1 MRTVAVAALTAS
13 AFLLVAGTQV
23 AAQEPGEPLLADI
36 VGLFFPGYVVV
47 SPDDL
52 NPAVVRRAELDSMYD
67 GAERTPTV
75 IHADLDGNGV
85 ADYAIL
91 VRQDRDDQPD
101 EIFAVLM
108 GHGGGRYS
116 RAIEAFFGPLQSSVY
131 LGYAPAGS
139 VLTPAP
145 QTEVSREPVELSL
158 PAVKLI
164 HDDGRADAFFWNTG
178 EGYLAGMPTV
188 R

>member
-1 MRTVAVAALTAS
+1 MRTVAIAVLTAL
-13 AFLLVAGTQV
+13 AFPLVAGTQV
-23 AAQEPGEPLLADI
+23 AAQEPAEPLLADI
-36 VGLFFPGYVVV
+36 VSLFFPGYVVV
-47 SPDDL
+47 SPGDL
-52 NPAVVRRAELDSMYD
+52 NPAVLRRVEADSAYD

-116 RAIEAFFGPLQSSVY
+116 RAIEAFFGPLQGSVY

-139 VLTPAP
+139 VLKPAAHS
-145 QTEVSREPVELSL
+145 EVSREPIELTL

-164 HDDGRADAFFWNTG
+164 HDDDRTDAFFWHTG
-178 EGYLAGMPTV
+178 EGYLASMPTDQ
-188 R
+188 